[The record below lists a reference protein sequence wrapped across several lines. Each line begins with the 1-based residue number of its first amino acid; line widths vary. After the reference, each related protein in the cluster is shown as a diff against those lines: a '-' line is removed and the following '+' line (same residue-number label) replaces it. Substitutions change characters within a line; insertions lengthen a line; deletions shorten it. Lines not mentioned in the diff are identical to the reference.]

1 MAKII
6 VLGAMKGGV
15 GKSVSTYNLA
25 YSLKKLDKNVLVVD
39 FDSSAN
45 ITRCVVEDM
54 KEVEV
59 SIGDLM
65 MNQMDEEEQPNPT
78 EYIINRNGVDFI
90 PPSSKVLSA
99 VDAKLRLE
107 MGAEKILACILEPF
121 REVYD
126 YILIDTCPSLNTLTI
141 NALAAA
147 DEVIIAA
154 NPQFWAMVGLE
165 DFLLTVKKIK
175 NRVNSRLEVA
185 GILLTMCEERTNL
198 CKVITEEVAEAF
210 DGKLRIFD
218 SKIPS
223 TVKVG
228 ESVYYGEPL
237 LEYAPRTKACKAYQN
252 LAKELIENEG

>member
-6 VLGAMKGGV
+6 VLGTMKGGV

-25 YSLKKLDKNVLVVD
+25 YSLNKLGKNVLVVD

-54 KEVEV
+54 KTIEI

-65 MNQMDEEEQPNPT
+65 MNQMDEEEQPNT
-78 EYIINRNGVDFI
+78 AEYIINRNGVDFI
-90 PPSSKVLSA
+90 PSSKVLSA
-99 VDAKLRLE
+99 VDVKLRLE
-107 MGAEKILACILEPF
+107 MGAEKILACILEPL
-121 REVYD
+121 RGAYD

-141 NALAAA
+141 NALATA

-154 NPQFWAMVGLE
+154 NVGLE

-175 NRVNSRLEVA
+175 SRVNSKLDVS

-198 CKVITEEVAEAF
+198 CKVITDEVAEAF
-210 DGKLRIFD
+210 NGKLRVFD

-237 LEYAPRTKACKAYQN
+237 LEYAPRTKACRMYQN
-252 LAKELIENEG
+252 LAKELIADEG

>member
-25 YSLKKLDKNVLVVD
+25 YSLKKLGKNVLVVD

-45 ITRCVVEDM
+45 ITRCVVEDI
-54 KEVEV
+54 KTVTI

-65 MNQMDEEEQPNPT
+65 MNQMDEGEQPNPA

-90 PPSSKVLSA
+90 PSSKVLSA

-121 REVYD
+121 RDEYD

-141 NALAAA
+141 NALSAA
-147 DEVIIAA
+147 DEVII
-154 NPQFWAMVGLE
+154 WKMWSVMMEGYMGCSSSMVPTVPE
-165 DFLLTVKKIK
+165 DGRGDSF
-175 NRVNSRLEVA
+175 S
-185 GILLTMCEERTNL
+185 C
-198 CKVITEEVAEAF
+198 
-210 DGKLRIFD
+210 RIFH
-218 SKIPS
+218 
-223 TVKVG
+223 
-228 ESVYYGEPL
+228 
-237 LEYAPRTKACKAYQN
+237 RTTCRIWKRQEH
-252 LAKELIENEG
+252 L

>member
-25 YSLKKLDKNVLVVD
+25 YSLNKLGKKVLVVD

-45 ITRCVVEDM
+45 ITRCVVEDI
-54 KEVEV
+54 KTVEI

-65 MNQMDEEEQPNPT
+65 MNQMDEEEQPNPA

-90 PPSSKVLSA
+90 LSSKVLS
-99 VDAKLRLE
+99 
-107 MGAEKILACILEPF
+107 
-121 REVYD
+121 
-126 YILIDTCPSLNTLTI
+126 
-141 NALAAA
+141 AA

-154 NPQFWAMVGLE
+154 NPQFWVMVGLE

-175 NRVNSRLEVA
+175 NRVNSKLDVS
-185 GILLTMCEERTNL
+185 GILLTVCEKRTNL
-198 CKVITEEVAEAF
+198 CKVITEEVAGTF
-210 DGKLRIFD
+210 NGKLRIFD

-237 LEYAPRTKACKAYQN
+237 LEYAPRTKACRMYQN
-252 LAKELIENEG
+252 LAKELIADED

>member
-25 YSLKKLDKNVLVVD
+25 YSLNKSGKKVLVVD

-45 ITRCVVEDM
+45 ITRCVVEDI
-54 KEVEV
+54 KTVEI

-65 MNQMDEEEQPNPT
+65 MNQMDEEEQPNPA
-78 EYIINRNGVDFI
+78 ECIINRNGVDFI
-90 PPSSKVLSA
+90 PSSKVLS
-99 VDAKLRLE
+99 
-107 MGAEKILACILEPF
+107 
-121 REVYD
+121 
-126 YILIDTCPSLNTLTI
+126 
-141 NALAAA
+141 AA

-175 NRVNSRLEVA
+175 SRVNFKLDVS
-185 GILLTMCEERTNL
+185 GILLIMCEERTNL
-198 CKVITEEVAEAF
+198 CKVITDEVAETF
-210 DGKLRIFD
+210 NGKIRIYD
-218 SKIPS
+218 SKIPT

-237 LEYAPRTKACKAYQN
+237 LEYAPRTKACRAYQN
-252 LAKELIENEG
+252 LAKELIADEG

>member
-25 YSLKKLDKNVLVVD
+25 YSLNKLGKKVLVVD

-45 ITRCVVEDM
+45 ITRCVVEDI
-54 KEVEV
+54 KTVEI

-65 MNQMDEEEQPNPT
+65 MNQMDEEEQPNPA

-90 PPSSKVLSA
+90 PSSKVLSA

-107 MGAEKILACILEPF
+107 MGAEKILSCILEPL
-121 REVYD
+121 RANYD
-126 YILIDTCPSLNTLTI
+126 YILIDTCPSLNTLNI
-141 NALAAA
+141 NALSAA
-147 DEVIIAA
+147 DEVIIVADT
-154 NPQFWAMVGLE
+154 QFWAMTGLE

-175 NRVNSRLEVA
+175 NRVNSKLEVS

-198 CKVITEEVAEAF
+198 CKVITDEVEETF
-210 DGKLRIFD
+210 NGKLRIFS
-218 SKIPS
+218 SKIPR
-223 TVKVG
+223 TIKVG

-237 LEYAPRTKACKAYQN
+237 LEYAPRTKACRMYQN
-252 LAKELIENEG
+252 LAKELIADEG

>member
-6 VLGAMKGGV
+6 VLSAMKGGG

-25 YSLKKLDKNVLVVD
+25 YSLKKLGKNVLVVD

-45 ITRCVVEDM
+45 ITRCVVEDV
-54 KEVEV
+54 KTVTI

-65 MNQMDEEEQPNPT
+65 MNQMDEEEQPNPA

-90 PPSSKVLSA
+90 PSSKVLSA

-107 MGAEKILACILEPF
+107 MGAERILPCILEPL
-121 REVYD
+121 REKYD
-126 YILIDTCPSLNTLTI
+126 YILVDTCPSLNTLTI

-147 DEVIIAA
+147 DEVIIVA
-154 NPQFWAMVGLE
+154 NPQFWTMVGLE
-165 DFLLTVKKIK
+165 DVLLTIKKIK
-175 NRVNSRLEVA
+175 NRINTKLSIS
-185 GILLTMCEERTNL
+185 GILLTMYEERTNL
-198 CKVITEEVAEAF
+198 CKVITEEVVEAF
-210 DGKLRIFD
+210 NEKIRIFG

-237 LEYAPRTKACKAYQN
+237 LEYAPRTKACRAYQN
-252 LAKELIENEG
+252 LAKELIADEG

>member
-1 MAKII
+1 MAKTI

-25 YSLKKLDKNVLVVD
+25 YSLKKLGKNVLVVD

-45 ITRCVVEDM
+45 ITRCVVDDM
-54 KEVEV
+54 KTVEI

-65 MNQMDEEEQPNPT
+65 MNQMEEEEQPNPA

-90 PPSSKVLSA
+90 PSSKVLSA
-99 VDAKLRLE
+99 ADAKLRLE
-107 MGAEKILACILEPF
+107 MGAEKILACILKPF
-121 REVYD
+121 REKYD
-126 YILIDTCPSLNTLTI
+126 YILIDTCPSLNALTI
-141 NALAAA
+141 NALSAA

-165 DFLLTVKKIK
+165 DFLLTIKKIK
-175 NRVNSRLEVA
+175 SRVNSKLDVS

-198 CKVITEEVAEAF
+198 CKVITEEVTETLN
-210 DGKLRIFD
+210 GKLRIFD

-237 LEYAPRTKACKAYQN
+237 LEYAPRTKACRAYQN
-252 LAKELIENEG
+252 LAKELIVDEG

>member
-25 YSLKKLDKNVLVVD
+25 YSLNKLGKNVLVVD

-54 KEVEV
+54 KTVEI

-65 MNQMDEEEQPNPT
+65 MNQMDEEEQPNPA

-90 PPSSKVLSA
+90 PS
-99 VDAKLRLE
+99 LRLE

-121 REVYD
+121 REKYD

-141 NALAAA
+141 NALSAA

-175 NRVNSRLEVA
+175 SRVNSKLDVS

-198 CKVITEEVAEAF
+198 CKVITDEVAETF
-210 DGKLRIFD
+210 KGKLRIFD
-218 SKIPS
+218 SKIPT

-237 LEYAPRTKACKAYQN
+237 LEYAPRTKACRAYHN
-252 LAKELIENEG
+252 LAKELIADEG

>member
-25 YSLKKLDKNVLVVD
+25 YSLKKLGKNVLVVD

-54 KEVEV
+54 KTVAV
-59 SIGDLM
+59 STGDLM
-65 MNQMDEEEQPNPT
+65 MNQMDEEEQPSSA
-78 EYIINRNGVDFI
+78 EYIINRKGVDFI
-90 PPSSKVLSA
+90 PSSKVLSV

-107 MGAEKILACILEPF
+107 MGAERILACILEPL
-121 REVYD
+121 REKYD

-141 NALAAA
+141 NALSAA
-147 DEVIIAA
+147 DEVIVVA
-154 NPQFWAMVGLE
+154 NPQFWAMIGLE
-165 DFLLTVKKIK
+165 DFLLTVKNIK
-175 NRVNSRLEVA
+175 NRVNPKLNVA
-185 GILLTMCEERTNL
+185 GILLNMCEERTNL

-210 DGKLRIFD
+210 DGKLCIFE
-218 SKIPS
+218 SKIPN

-237 LEYAPRTKACKAYQN
+237 LEYAPRTKACKAY
-252 LAKELIENEG
+252 

>member
-25 YSLKKLDKNVLVVD
+25 YSLKKLGQNVLVVD

-45 ITRCVVEDM
+45 ITRCVIEDIKTVET
-54 KEVEV
+54 

-65 MNQMDEEEQPNPT
+65 MNQMDEEEQPNPA

-90 PPSSKVLSA
+90 PSSKVLSA

-107 MGAEKILACILEPF
+107 MGAERILACILEPF
-121 REVYD
+121 REAYD
-126 YILIDTCPSLNTLTI
+126 YILIDTCPSLNTLNI
-141 NALAAA
+141 NALSAA
-147 DEVIIAA
+147 DEVIIVADT
-154 NPQFWAMVGLE
+154 QFWAMTGLE

-175 NRVNSRLEVA
+175 NRVNSKLEVS

-198 CKVITEEVAEAF
+198 CKVITDEVEETF
-210 DGKLRIFD
+210 NGKLD
-218 SKIPS
+218 
-223 TVKVG
+223 
-228 ESVYYGEPL
+228 
-237 LEYAPRTKACKAYQN
+237 
-252 LAKELIENEG
+252 